1 MPAMKMVINNNQFN
15 GYNRQPAQQTPN
27 LNKKQGTRFALGVAM
42 ISKVNFAKSGCSS
55 CGK

>member
-1 MPAMKMVINNNQFN
+1 MKMVINNNQFN